1 MNFSNTFVNHLL
13 SGISSEVIDT
23 ITQRPEFQEMLM
35 DVIPDAIRESF
46 VDSGMTLSEE
56 LEMDLSMELYNRLV
70 LMVV

>member
-1 MNFSNTFVNHLL
+1 
-13 SGISSEVIDT
+13 
-23 ITQRPEFQEMLM
+23 M

-56 LEMDLSMELYNRLV
+56 LEMDLSMEMYNRLV

>member
-13 SGISSEVIDT
+13 SNISSEVIDT

>member
-13 SGISSEVIDT
+13 SNISSEVIDT

-56 LEMDLSMELYNRLV
+56 LEMDLSMEMYNRLV